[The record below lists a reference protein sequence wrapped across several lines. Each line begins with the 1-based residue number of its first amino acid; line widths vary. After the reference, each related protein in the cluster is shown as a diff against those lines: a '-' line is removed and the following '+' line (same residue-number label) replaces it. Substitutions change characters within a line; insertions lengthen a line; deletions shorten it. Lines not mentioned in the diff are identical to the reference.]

1 MRFVHS
7 SDLQIGKA
15 FAFLEPEVVA
25 LLQNARQEAVNRL
38 GQIASEHE
46 AFNVLLAGDIF
57 DKQQLSNVT
66 VAKPIE
72 TMRRFSRVT
81 WHLMPGNHDHARENG
96 LWDRLAR
103 MQLPPNVRVHTTP
116 RAVKIADDGMPVFL
130 LPAPLRY

>member
-15 FAFLEPEVVA
+15 FTFLDPEVAV
-25 LLQNARQEAVNRL
+25 LLQNARLEVVNRL
-38 GQIASEHE
+38 GQIATEHE
-46 AFNVLLAGDIF
+46 AFTVLLAGDIF

-66 VAKPIE
+66 IARPIE

-81 WHLMPGNHDHARENG
+81 WHLMPGNHDHMRENG

-103 MQLPPNVRVHTTP
+103 MQLLGLVMETRGIVD
-116 RAVKIADDGMPVFL
+116 AFEIMPSRNGVEAL
-130 LPAPLRY
+130 GVEI